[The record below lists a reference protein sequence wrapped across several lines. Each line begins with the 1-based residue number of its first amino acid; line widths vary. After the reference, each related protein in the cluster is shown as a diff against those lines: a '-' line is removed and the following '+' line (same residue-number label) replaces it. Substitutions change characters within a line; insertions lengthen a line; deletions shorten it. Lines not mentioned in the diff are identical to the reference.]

1 MTEHLLGILSSLLR
15 SLPADSA
22 ERIRLLAKFVE
33 KDYEKLSRLV
43 QIRRDYASRLSPI
56 DQVIAE
62 ERAHLPP
69 EEQEDRADAWFS
81 RRLDAGLFSL
91 QTVDVILAWLVA
103 EDSGARA
110 KIQDLLAER
119 DETFEDLRKM
129 LREQLEGM
137 DARGNDE
144 DGDGVMK
151 DMLGTLVG
159 FLE

>member
-1 MTEHLLGILSSLLR
+1 
-15 SLPADSA
+15 
-22 ERIRLLAKFVE
+22 
-33 KDYEKLSRLV
+33 
-43 QIRRDYASRLSPI
+43 
-56 DQVIAE
+56 
-62 ERAHLPP
+62 
-69 EEQEDRADAWFS
+69 
-81 RRLDAGLFSL
+81 
-91 QTVDVILAWLVA
+91 VILAWLVA

-119 DETFEDLRKM
+119 DETFEDLRKT

-144 DGDGVMK
+144 DGDGDGVVK